1 MSSEFWQVAAGSLRR
16 AKDEANDIADK
27 VKDAAE
33 GVAWDIYKSRSPEPT
48 KHRNHHYTFDV
59 DDNGVDINGFILHH
73 NKHKGNRHK
82 FRVYLD
88 SNENKRFDKDDLF
101 IGRTGIKANH
111 SKKGVGNLIDLDEIG
126 KVSVKLKPN
135 RDNASLRADACDSP
149 SPLMQALGIP
159 KIDNMTFANSDGDL
173 LSRIGIDPLAIAE
186 TIC

>member
-16 AKDEANDIADK
+16 AKDTANDIADK

-33 GVAWDIYKSRSPEPT
+33 DVAWDIYKSRSPEPT

-88 SNENKRFDKDDLF
+88 SNENGRFDKDDLF
-101 IGRTGIKANH
+101 IGRSGIKAKH

-126 KVSVKLKPN
+126 KVAVKLKPN
-135 RDNASLRADACDSP
+135 RDNASSRNAAMCAAAMPELF
-149 SPLMQALGIP
+149 PLLES
-159 KIDNMTFANSDGDL
+159 MTFNNAAGEQ
-173 LSRIGIDPLAIAE
+173 LAQVLPTNIMDHLQQL
-186 TIC
+186 CS

>member
-73 NKHKGNRHK
+73 NKHKGKRHK

-126 KVSVKLKPN
+126 KVEVKLRPN
-135 RDNASLRADACDSP
+135 RDNYMADSSIMFPDMQT
-149 SPLMQALGIP
+149 PLPLIHS
-159 KIDNMTFANSDGDL
+159 MTFNNAAGAQLAQFGINLADL
-173 LSRIGIDPLAIAE
+173 IW
-186 TIC
+186 